1 MNNNFWIYLVT
12 MFAVTYAI
20 RVVPLLLIRS
30 KIKNQFIKSFLSYIP
45 YTVLGAMTFP
55 SVFYAVENPIAGA
68 CGAVVAIVLSLFGK
82 GLCTVAAAAS
92 ICVYVVGLAI

>member
-1 MNNNFWIYLVT
+1 MNSNFWIYLVT

-55 SVFYAVENPIAGA
+55 SVFYAVENQIAGA
-68 CGAVVAIVLSLFGK
+68 FGAVIAIVLSLLGK

-92 ICVYVVGLAI
+92 ICVYVVGLVI

>member
-1 MNNNFWIYLVT
+1 MNNFWIYLIT

-20 RVVPLLLIRS
+20 RVVPLLLIRH

-55 SVFYAVENPIAGA
+55 AVFHAVESPVAGA
-68 CGAVVAIVLSLFGK
+68 AGAAIAIALSLLGK

-92 ICVYVVGLAI
+92 ICVYAVGLIF